1 MSDWIIDSVIFKQP
15 FTCTIAGPSGAGKT
29 VLLQKILINKKEI
42 FDLEP
47 DRIVV
52 CYKSWQPAYDV
63 FNLLESPVEFV
74 QGLINVEEF
83 DKEKNNLLIIDDLMT
98 ECKDNTDIAT
108 LFSVHSHH
116 KNISVFIVTQ
126 NIFMKGTCSRDI
138 NLNSTNMI
146 LFNNPRDRQQIRVL
160 GQQMYPKKTLGFME
174 IFEDA
179 IKQHDGHGYL
189 FLDYKQQTPERMRI
203 QTGIIPGEERI
214 IYTIN

>member
-116 KNISVFIVTQ
+116 KNISVFLVTQ

>member
-1 MSDWIIDSVIFKQP
+1 MSTWIIDSIIFKHP
-15 FTCTIAGPSGAGKT
+15 FTCTIAGPTGAGKT

-63 FNLLESPVEFV
+63 FSLMESPVEFV

-98 ECKDNTDIAT
+98 ECKDNKEIAT

-116 KNISVFIVTQ
+116 RSISVFLVTQ
-126 NIFMKGTCSRDI
+126 NIFMQGTCARDI
-138 NLNSTNMI
+138 NLNSTNLI

-160 GQQMYPKKTLGFME
+160 GQQMYPKKTHGFME
-174 IFEDA
+174 IFDDA
-179 IKQHDGHGYL
+179 IKQQNGHGYL

>member
-1 MSDWIIDSVIFKQP
+1 MTDWIIDSVIFKHP
-15 FTCTIAGPSGAGKT
+15 FTCTIAGPTGAGKT

-42 FDLEP
+42 FDLVP

-63 FNLLESPVEFV
+63 FSLLESPVEFV
-74 QGLINVEEF
+74 HGLINVEEF
-83 DKEKNNLLIIDDLMT
+83 DKEKKNLLIIDDLMT
-98 ECKDNTDIAT
+98 ECKDNKEIAT

-116 KNISVFIVTQ
+116 KSISVFLVTQ
-126 NIFMKGTCSRDI
+126 NIFMQGTCARDI
-138 NLNSTNMI
+138 NLNSTNLI

-160 GQQMYPKKTLGFME
+160 GQQMYPKKTQGFME
-174 IFEDA
+174 IFDDA
-179 IKQHDGHGYL
+179 IKQQDGHGYL
-189 FLDYKQQTPERMRI
+189 FLDYKQQTQERMRI